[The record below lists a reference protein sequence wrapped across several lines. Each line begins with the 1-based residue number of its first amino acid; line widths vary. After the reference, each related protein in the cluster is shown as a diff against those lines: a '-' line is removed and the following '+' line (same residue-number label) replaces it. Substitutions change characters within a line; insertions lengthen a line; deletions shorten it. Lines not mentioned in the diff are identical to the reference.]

1 MKAGEAM
8 MNPVPYTIP
17 ISDMRFQQSALL
29 ARVEESPVVLTKQG
43 RAVAVLVD
51 PNYWNQILE
60 ELEDMAD
67 ALAVAQAKIAV
78 LRGEEELLDWATVKQ
93 ELKMGGQ
100 NGVQN

>member
-1 MKAGEAM
+1 M

-67 ALAVAQAKIAV
+67 ALAVAQARIAV
-78 LRGEEELLDWATVKQ
+78 LQGEEELLDWATVKQ
-93 ELKMGGQ
+93 ELKVGSQ

>member
-1 MKAGEAM
+1 M

-51 PNYWNQILE
+51 PIYWNQILE
-60 ELEDMAD
+60 EFEDMAD
-67 ALAVAQAKIAV
+67 ALAVAQANLAV

-93 ELKMGGQ
+93 ELKAGGG
-100 NGVQN
+100 NGLPD

>member
-1 MKAGEAM
+1 M

-67 ALAVAQAKIAV
+67 ALAVAQARIAV
-78 LRGEEELLDWATVKQ
+78 LRGEEELLDWTTVKQ
-93 ELKMGGQ
+93 ELKVGSQ

>member
-1 MKAGEAM
+1 M